1 LNFPNL
7 MGWLMARTP
16 SHIRGRMV
24 GGLMMCVFLGQFS
37 SPIVS
42 QPLISRGG
50 LEYGY
55 RGMGILL
62 LCVAALAGLSA
73 GLKSLQRRRSQNTPG
88 GSLPHS

>member
-1 LNFPNL
+1 
-7 MGWLMARTP
+7 MT
-16 SHIRGRMV
+16 
-24 GGLMMCVFLGQFS
+24 CVFLGQFS
-37 SPIVS
+37 SPILT

-73 GLKSLQRRRSQNTPG
+73 GLKPLQRRRAQNAPG
-88 GSLPHS
+88 GSPPHN